1 MKKIYAIY
9 KDYYA
14 KSRPILL
21 FYILLSFVCE
31 GFFIMM
37 PLVFAWLIDSAVYP
51 EKRAN
56 FEVLLVITICM
67 SSLCMVF
74 ISLQYYIKGKI
85 EVDATAPLKEKIIQ
99 KLPTIQHEVLKKTTI
114 GHVLQLVGEDIETTE
129 SLVIYD
135 ILKFI
140 LQVIFF
146 IVVLAIVWH
155 IHYGVFLVLVCVI
168 PPLAIISRLMIP
180 KITELREQCI
190 NKTEEVKDLA
200 NEMFGGSL
208 IIKMANAYAF
218 IDSKIA
224 GIIAEY
230 REIKLRYLKRDIIYD
245 YLLIAGFL
253 NMGNAAITIVGVFLI
268 IKGSITV
275 GAFTVLGI
283 YFSHSWDSF
292 EFFMGFYRNWKEKMV
307 SVDRISNFLALP
319 TEASEGR
326 IADEFSSLQMSGIS
340 YDIDGVNILSNVS
353 FEVNKGDRVLITGD
367 NGSGKST
374 LVRLLVGLMSPSS
387 GSIIYNGCDIT
398 NYNLHSLRERVSYIP
413 AEPYIF
419 SGGLADNFF
428 CRGGHDRP
436 FQVPIDPEKYAV
448 IAKEGSNLSSGE
460 KKRLQLASG
469 MLQDSDIYILDEP
482 LNFVDEASKREIVE
496 TIKNE
501 FNGKTLIVISHEA
514 LPFEF
519 CECRYVMSEGK
530 VVSGKW

>member
-1 MKKIYAIY
+1 MKKIHAIY
-9 KDYYA
+9 KEYYA

-21 FYILLSFVCE
+21 VYILLAIVCE
-31 GFFIMM
+31 VFFIMS
-37 PLVFAWLIDSAVYP
+37 PLVLAWLIDSAVYP
-51 EKRAN
+51 EKRAD
-56 FEVLLVITICM
+56 FGILLAITICVNP
-67 SSLCMVF
+67 LCMVL
-74 ISLQYYIKGKI
+74 ISLKYYIRGKI
-85 EVDATAPLKEKIIQ
+85 EIDATAPLKERIIQ

-129 SLVIYD
+129 SLVIND
-135 ILKFI
+135 ILEFI

-146 IVVLAIVWH
+146 TAILAIVWH
-155 IHYGVFLVLVCVI
+155 IHYGVFLVLLCVI
-168 PPLAIISRLMIP
+168 PPLAIISRLMVP
-180 KITELREQCI
+180 KITELRERCI

-200 NEMFGGSL
+200 DEMFGGSL

-230 REIKLRYLKRDIIYD
+230 RKIKMKYLKRDIIYD
-245 YLLIAGFL
+245 CLLISGFL
-253 NMGNAAITIVGVFLI
+253 NMGNAAISIVGVFLI
-268 IKGSITV
+268 LKGSITV
-275 GAFTVLGI
+275 GALTVLGI
-283 YFSHSWDSF
+283 YFSHSWSSF

-307 SVDRISNFLALP
+307 SVDRIANFLALP
-319 TEASEGR
+319 TEASEGLV
-326 IADEFSSLQMSGIS
+326 AEEFRSLQMSGIS
-340 YDIDGVNILSNVS
+340 YDIDGVNILHNVS
-353 FEVNKGDRVLITGD
+353 LQVNKGDRVLITGD

-374 LVRLLVGLMSPSS
+374 LVRLLVGLMSPSG
-387 GSIIYNGCDIT
+387 GSIFYNDREIVD
-398 NYNLHSLRERVSYIP
+398 YNLHSLRERVSYIP

-419 SGGLADNFF
+419 SSGLADNFF
-428 CRGGHDRP
+428 GKSMPSGL
-436 FQVPIDPEKYAV
+436 IDTEKYAV

-501 FNGKTLIVISHEA
+501 FGGKTLIVISHEA

-519 CECRYVMSEGK
+519 CECRYVMEKLGMRN
-530 VVSGKW
+530 